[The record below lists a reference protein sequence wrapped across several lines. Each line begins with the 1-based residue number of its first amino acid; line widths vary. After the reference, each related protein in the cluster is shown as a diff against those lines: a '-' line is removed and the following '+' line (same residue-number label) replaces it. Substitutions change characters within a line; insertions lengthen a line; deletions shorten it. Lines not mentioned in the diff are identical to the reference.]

1 MAVSL
6 SRKTLVVVALA
17 TTAVVGCSRF
27 IQRDEFDTT
36 IGGLNAAIGEL
47 RATDARIESQLQGLG
62 QQLESLTNKYDAS
75 ISRVDQGNGTS
86 NGIRIDTTAAYFD
99 TGKATL
105 STSAKALLDDFAR
118 AVNRSHGNAM
128 ITVEGFA
135 DPAGSAAFNQ
145 RLGQRRAEAA
155 RDYLVKQ
162 AGLHP
167 MQVQAVSYG
176 EAENRQVRP
185 GATGRQGRDNRR
197 IALVVDYP
205 GPQVSISSN

>member
-1 MAVSL
+1 MATAPRHAARRAL
-6 SRKTLVVVALA
+6 LVLAITLA
-17 TTAVVGCSRF
+17 TTTGCSHF
-27 IQRDEFDTT
+27 VQRDEFD
-36 IGGLNAAIGEL
+36 AAIGEL
-47 RATDARIESQLQGLG
+47 RATDARLEAQLQDLGRGL
-62 QQLESLTNKYDAS
+62 QSLSDKYDAS
-75 ISRVDQGNGTS
+75 ISRIDHGNGTS

-105 STSAKALLDDFAR
+105 SKRAKALLDDFAH

-135 DPAGSAAFNQ
+135 DPAGSAAFNK

-167 MQVQAVSYG
+167 MQVHAVSYG

-185 GATGRQGRDNRR
+185 GATGKRGRDNRR

>member
-1 MAVSL
+1 MAAAT
-6 SRKTLVVVALA
+6 RIRRTLVVLA
-17 TTAVVGCSRF
+17 IVTATAAGCSRF
-27 IQRDEFDTT
+27 VQRDEFD
-36 IGGLNAAIGEL
+36 AAIGEL
-47 RATDARIESQLQGLG
+47 RATDARLEARLQDLG
-62 QQLESLTNKYDAS
+62 SNLQSLEQNYEAS
-75 ISRVDQGNGTS
+75 ISRVDHGNGTS

-105 STSAKALLDDFAR
+105 STRAKALLDDFAR

-135 DPAGSAAFNQ
+135 DPAGSIAFNK

-185 GATGRQGRDNRR
+185 GATGKRGRDNRR

>member
-1 MAVSL
+1 MAIPRSRNVLVAIAL
-6 SRKTLVVVALA
+6 SAA
-17 TTAVVGCSRF
+17 TVVGCSHF
-27 IQRDEFDTT
+27 VQRDEFD
-36 IGGLNAAIGEL
+36 AAIGEL
-47 RATDARIESQLQGLG
+47 RATDARLEAQLQDLGRGL
-62 QQLESLTNKYDAS
+62 QSLSDKYEAS
-75 ISRVDQGNGTS
+75 ISRVDHGNGTS

-99 TGKATL
+99 TGEATL
-105 STSAKALLDDFAR
+105 STRAKALLDDFAH

-135 DPAGSAAFNQ
+135 DPAGTAAFNK

-185 GATGRQGRDNRR
+185 GATGKRGRDNRR